1 MMMLRTMMSRG
12 RKRMMLRRM
21 MLRRGWQM
29 MILRMLMCRRRRTDP
44 KTVPHGL

>member
-1 MMMLRTMMSRG
+1 MLRTMMSRG